1 MKNHRHTLN
10 KITLTSRGFIGGG
23 LLIAFAAGLMAMY
36 TAWGFTKTIGAT
48 ANSQKSVQT
57 KVQLERMAKDLAETS
72 VNIQGAVIS
81 APPMASDAGGIGD
94 KPSVRGNEVWGTNV
108 TASAGFLP
116 SGYNFRRTKD
126 VLYAPFYYRATAS
139 TAPPAKGYIIS
150 DKTGVPAPN
159 DISFALVSAGA
170 NGQFETTMGSL
181 RDGLAGGDDVVAY
194 ATVAQVSGQNYQQI
208 VEGAGDIPSCGL
220 VNNDDGTQ
228 KFTTLQWDAAEKK
241 WTCADSDIKSF
252 NIAGS
257 NDALKD
263 CPTGSSI
270 AIKNYTDK
278 DGKAATRLECLP
290 SISPTN
296 QSRFGSILNADGNL
310 SAVYDAR
317 LAFGKPPCA
326 DTSTMV
332 WTTGRLSA
340 AVSNNRSR
348 TTPYQT
354 GYTCR
359 PGDTPVVQT
368 VPGFCFYG
376 ELPAL
381 TLDGKYTC
389 AKLYPQKNGVFDPT
403 SGNFSDLFIGEM
415 ECVRSMGNN
424 LTIQC
429 DERAVPFYAN
439 GMVFGKGTVGGE
451 YPLCA
456 PGFRAGY
463 LPDKGLGCF
472 ILNDPQMAAGA
483 ELDQSIHFKDN
494 CPKGQVMRV
503 MPYSVNGANRVEC
516 IDIMQAFAFAMPAA
530 ACPSD
535 PDPRLNRGP
544 GALTWDRENIQLKC
558 TFVDRCNIQGS
569 NVGVVTCPE

>member
-1 MKNHRHTLN
+1 MKTRHHTSTKN
-10 KITLTSRGFIGGG
+10 NFSSRGFIGGG

-48 ANSQKSVQT
+48 ANTQKSVQT
-57 KVQLERMAKDLAETS
+57 KVQLERMAKDLIETS
-72 VNIQGAVIS
+72 VNVQGAVIA
-81 APPMASDAGGIGD
+81 APNMASDAGGIGD
-94 KPSVRGNEVWGTNV
+94 KPSVTANAEIWTQKV
-108 TASAGFLP
+108 TEAAGFLP
-116 SGYNFRRTKD
+116 SGYNFRRTRD

-139 TAPPAKGYIIS
+139 TPAPAKGYIIS

-159 DISFALVSAGA
+159 DISFALIAPGA
-170 NGQFETTMGSL
+170 NGEFETYMSDV
-181 RDGLAGGDDVVAY
+181 RDGLARGDDVVAY
-194 ATVAQVSGQNYQQI
+194 ATVAQVSGQNYQQT

-220 VNNDDGTQ
+220 VNNADGTQ
-228 KFTTLQWDAAEKK
+228 KFTTLQWDGAEKK
-241 WTCADSDIKSF
+241 WTCVDSDIKTF
-252 NIAGS
+252 NITGA
-257 NDALKD
+257 NDALRD
-263 CPTGSSI
+263 CPAGSSI

-278 DGKAATRLECLP
+278 DGKAASRLECLP

-296 QSRFGSILNADGNL
+296 QSRFGSILNNDGNL

-332 WTTGRLSA
+332 WATGRLSRA
-340 AVSNNRSR
+340 ISENRSR

-354 GYTCR
+354 RYTCQ
-359 PGDTPVVQT
+359 PGDTPVAQT

-376 ELPAL
+376 EIAAL

-389 AKLYPQKNGVFDPT
+389 AKLYPQRNGVFDPA

-415 ECVRSMGNN
+415 EMSIALGVV
-424 LTIQC
+424 TIQG

-439 GMVFGKGTVGGE
+439 GMVFGRGTVGGE

-463 LPDKGLGCF
+463 LPGKGLGCF

-483 ELDQSIHFKDN
+483 ELDQAIHFKDN

-503 MPYSVNGANRVEC
+503 MPYSLNGANRVEC
-516 IDIMQAFAFAMPAA
+516 IDIMEAFAFAMPGS
-530 ACPSD
+530 ACPPD

-544 GALTWDRENIQLKC
+544 GALTWDRENKRFRC
-558 TFVDRCNIQGS
+558 TFVDRCNPQGS
-569 NVGVVTCPE
+569 NVGLTCPE